1 MEKFKII
8 VRWMMIFIVFC
19 ILFYLLA
26 FTGGKFLFNR
36 FTSDGRESF
45 VAAITFFSVFATFGG
60 AYLGAKVSGENT
72 QKLELRRQRIQ
83 HLPNSWD
90 LLRNIELIFE
100 EVDKAISE
108 IEPDYSMKTLNKK
121 IKLNTKMEYKELTE
135 QQVEKLI
142 HYFKENGKHKLNE
155 ISTNLKEENAFYI
168 MSFNEA
174 IFLTIHGYYLSIK
187 TIIDHYNTLENIEY
201 VKININENMIEIFEI
216 WLSKMQVFYYNFE
229 KIKESTNRDL
239 LVNKKAKKAYK
250 EIEDM

>member
-8 VRWMMIFIVFC
+8 VRWMMIFIVFSF
-19 ILFYLLA
+19 LFYLLA

-36 FTSDGRESF
+36 FTNDGRESF

-83 HLPNSWD
+83 HLPKSWE
-90 LLRNIELIFE
+90 LLRKIELVFE

-108 IEPDYSMKTLNKK
+108 IEPDYSMETLVKN
-121 IKLNTKMEYKELTE
+121 ITFDIEMEYRELTE
-135 QQVEKLI
+135 QQIEKLI
-142 HYFKENGKHKLNE
+142 YYFKENGKRKLNE

-168 MSFNEA
+168 MSFNES
-174 IFLTIHGYYLSIK
+174 IFLTIHGYCIIMN
-187 TIIDHYNTLENIEY
+187 TIINSYDIIKNVAPSQKEINNSMKNT
-201 VKININENMIEIFEI
+201 FEHF
-216 WLSKMQVFYYNFE
+216 LSDLQVHYYNFD
-229 KIKESTNRDL
+229 KIKKSTNRNL
-239 LVNKKAKKAYK
+239 LVNKKARKVYK

>member
-8 VRWMMIFIVFC
+8 LRWMMIFIVFC
-19 ILFYLLA
+19 VLFFLLT
-26 FTGGKFLFNR
+26 FIGGKFLFNR
-36 FTSDGRESF
+36 FTNDGRESF

-83 HLPNSWD
+83 HLPKSWD

-108 IEPDYSMKTLNKK
+108 IEPDYSMETLNRK
-121 IKLNTKMEYKELTE
+121 IILNKKMEYKELTE

-142 HYFKENGKHKLNE
+142 YYFKENGKHKLNE

-174 IFLTIHGYYLSIK
+174 IFLTIHGYYLSMK
-187 TIIDHYNTLENIEY
+187 VIIDQYNSLESFKY
-201 VKININENMIEIFEI
+201 SKTKINENMVGIFEY
-216 WLSKMQVFYYNFE
+216 WLSELLVHYYNFD
-229 KIKESTNRDL
+229 KIKKSTNRNL
-239 LVNKKAKKAYK
+239 LMNEKARKAYK